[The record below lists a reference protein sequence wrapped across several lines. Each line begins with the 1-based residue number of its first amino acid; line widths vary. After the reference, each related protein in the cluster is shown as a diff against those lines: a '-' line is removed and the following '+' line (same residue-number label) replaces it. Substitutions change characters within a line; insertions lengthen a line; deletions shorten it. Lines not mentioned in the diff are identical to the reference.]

1 MDVESALKD
10 QFFRPLIRT
19 IVPGAIAT
27 APWVEWVATS
37 VSRVDGFRQAQ
48 PLGFIL
54 LAGIVAIAA
63 GLVLEDLGSRIET
76 ALDDWGSGRVRDGEQ
91 PGSVEHRDCWDA
103 YLALGESTRTHAD
116 DYLDSILLRFKFEL
130 SMVPALISCA
140 IGLETLFVAVPEP
153 VPVSIVVASVVIP
166 AGVALYL
173 WFETRASWSLLH
185 RIRSEIVRAARS
197 NAPTAAAGVAV
208 DG

>member
-1 MDVESALKD
+1 
-10 QFFRPLIRT
+10 
-19 IVPGAIAT
+19 
-27 APWVEWVATS
+27 
-37 VSRVDGFRQAQ
+37 
-48 PLGFIL
+48 
-54 LAGIVAIAA
+54 
-63 GLVLEDLGSRIET
+63 
-76 ALDDWGSGRVRDGEQ
+76 
-91 PGSVEHRDCWDA
+91 
-103 YLALGESTRTHAD
+103 
-116 DYLDSILLRFKFEL
+116 
-130 SMVPALISCA
+130 MVPALISCA